1 MKELWSRR
9 CRSLTPYTPGE
20 QPKKKM
26 DRLIKLNTN
35 ENPYPPS
42 PMALEAMRAVPGE
55 SLRLYPDPDCCEL
68 REGIAMALDVKP
80 EQIFVGNG
88 SDEVLSLAFQAFFDP
103 DEPIRFADI
112 TYGFYPVFADFYGLS
127 YETIPLDENFG
138 LPVEPFLKPGGGIV
152 VANPNAPTGRE
163 LSLCDIKAIV
173 SANEHRVVVVDEA
186 YVDFGTRSA
195 IELVNSYNNLL
206 IVRTFSKG
214 RSLAGL
220 RVGYAV
226 GHKDLITAM
235 HLVKDS
241 FNSYPVDR
249 VAQAAALG
257 AIRDEEY
264 FRCTTT
270 KIISTRACTT
280 SLLRSMGFKVC
291 DSSSNFL
298 FVTHETV
305 PATVLKDELREQG
318 ILVRW
323 WNKPRISNYLRISVG
338 TDEEMRA
345 LCDALK
351 EIIANY
357 KA

>member
-20 QPKKKM
+20 QPNMMK
-26 DRLIKLNTN
+26 LIKLNTN

-68 REGIAMALDVKP
+68 RKGIAMVLDVKP

-112 TYGFYPVFADFYGLS
+112 TYGFYPVFADFYGLT
-127 YETIPLDENFG
+127 YQQIPLDENFG
-138 LPVEPFLKPGGGIV
+138 LPLEPFLKPGGGIV

-163 LSLCDIKAIV
+163 LSLSDIKAIV
-173 SANEHRVVVVDEA
+173 SANEKRVVVVDEA

-195 IELVNSYNNLL
+195 IELVNSYPNLL
-206 IVRTFSKG
+206 VVRTFSKG

-226 GHKDLITAM
+226 GHKDLIEAM

-257 AIRDEEY
+257 AIQDQEY

-280 SLLRSMGFKVC
+280 GVLRSMGFTVC
-291 DSSSNFL
+291 DSSANFL

-305 PATVLKDELREQG
+305 PAEVLKDQLRARG

-323 WNKPRISNYLRISVG
+323 WNKARISNYLRISVG
-338 TDEEMRA
+338 TDDEMKA

-351 EIIANY
+351 EIIEQY
-357 KA
+357 QK